1 MYNAIAIIPA
11 RYASTPP
18 PYRANRSPTS
28 TAKHSYKG
36 SMNNTKS
43 KKHPTNNHSNRRPPH
58 IEQEC
63 QRIGAEYILTD
74 PALPSGTDRI
84 AQAYQ
89 KLGDTADFVL
99 NVQGDEPI
107 VPPQLLDDLISAAYN
122 NNSHITTP
130 ITPIRTTEEL
140 LNPTIVTVAM
150 NQHQQALYFSRS
162 PIPHLQ
168 GKPID
173 QWLDNQT
180 YWKHIGLYCY
190 KAEMLR
196 TFAELPPSPLE
207 KSESLEQLRLLENG
221 AIIHCVKTNATLI
234 AVDTPDDAQKVRD
247 YLNHHNLE

>member
-11 RYASTPP
+11 RFASTRFPGKP
-18 PYRANRSPTS
+18 LADINGKTLIQRVYEQTQKAKNIRRAIIATDDHR
-28 TAKHSYKG
+28 
-36 SMNNTKS
+36 
-43 KKHPTNNHSNRRPPH
+43 

-247 YLNHHNLE
+247 YLNNHNLE